1 VYLFF
6 LWEPA
11 EIAGSPFWIFR
22 REQMMLIVTK
32 VPRALETKSKLFG
45 FELGDILIL
54 FLYLSISNFIFG
66 GTQFKFIFVW
76 LGTLSLGLALH
87 FLKKGKPEDH
97 LQHLGEFYRK
107 PEILSAANP
116 DLEYS
121 PYLKLE
127 KEEDSNGKD

>member
-1 VYLFF
+1 
-6 LWEPA
+6 
-11 EIAGSPFWIFR
+11 
-22 REQMMLIVTK
+22 MLIVTK

-66 GTQFKFIFVW
+66 GTHFKFIFVW
-76 LGTLSLGLALH
+76 LGTVSLGLCLH

-107 PEILSAANP
+107 PEILSAGLP

-121 PYLKLE
+121 RYLKLE
-127 KEEDSNGKD
+127 NEGDSNGKN

>member
-1 VYLFF
+1 
-6 LWEPA
+6 
-11 EIAGSPFWIFR
+11 
-22 REQMMLIVTK
+22 MLMVTK

-66 GTQFKFIFVW
+66 GTPFKFFFVW
-76 LGTLSLGLALH
+76 IGTLSLGLGLH
-87 FLKKGKPEDH
+87 FLKKGKPDEH

-107 PEILSAANP
+107 AEILSAAHP

-121 PYLKLE
+121 PYLTLKNEENSNE
-127 KEEDSNGKD
+127 KN